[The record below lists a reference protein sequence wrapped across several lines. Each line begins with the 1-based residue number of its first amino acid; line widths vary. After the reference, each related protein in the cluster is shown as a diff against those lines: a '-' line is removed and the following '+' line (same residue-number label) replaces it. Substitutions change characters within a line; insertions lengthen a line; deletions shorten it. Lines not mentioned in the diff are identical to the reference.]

1 MRHLPIRTASAF
13 LQHLVALAHRCSL
26 DFTRYGVAAS
36 PEATPHQHSTRFPGA
51 QLTTGAY
58 TPPLEL
64 LHSGR
69 LLSLARRAVTEHS
82 CGMWPAVHPVA
93 SQPLPKITH
102 HHRCS
107 IISTVLL
114 RAPDHLISTALIS
127 PAHSRLLRRTYCFYK
142 RCISAGCPHSHS
154 KQSLN
159 APTPAACSPQCLL
172 SHRSIPRGSI
182 TSAQHACPR
191 SSPPPLR
198 ISAPRSFSRTSSCT
212 ACFTGPLASCVPLA
226 DVCAGCH
233 DKPQR
238 PTAEAHTC
246 VHILQAWHSNGRPAS
261 CVALQLQRACLLRMH
276 PPTALFPL

>member
-1 MRHLPIRTASAF
+1 MRHLPIRIASAF

-51 QLTTGAY
+51 QLITGAY

-69 LLSLARRAVTEHS
+69 LPSLARRAVTEHS

-93 SQPLPKITH
+93 SQPLPKITPH

-172 SHRSIPRGSI
+172 SHRSIPEAASHQHSTRVLEALLPRCAYLHPDPSRGRAPAPPASLGCLP
-182 TSAQHACPR
+182 AACPSLMFVQAVTTSR
-191 SSPPPLR
+191 SDLQQR
-198 ISAPRSFSRTSSCT
+198 HTHAFTSCRHGT
-212 ACFTGPLASCVPLA
+212 ATGGLLPVWLFICS
-226 DVCAGCH
+226 G
-233 DKPQR
+233 
-238 PTAEAHTC
+238 
-246 VHILQAWHSNGRPAS
+246 PA
-261 CVALQLQRACLLRMH
+261 
-276 PPTALFPL
+276 F